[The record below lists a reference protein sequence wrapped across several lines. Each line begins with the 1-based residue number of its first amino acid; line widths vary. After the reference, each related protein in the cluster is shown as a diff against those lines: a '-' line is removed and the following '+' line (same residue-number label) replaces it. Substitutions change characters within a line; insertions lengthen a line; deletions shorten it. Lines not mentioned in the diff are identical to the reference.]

1 MSQTTKRVFTRKS
14 KLFLVLASMILAL
27 SCKNPLGDESGG
39 SGGAGGAGGGGGSG
53 GGETIGSNY
62 ILPKGSLSQEEQ
74 KKILDPNKN
83 FKVLFERV
91 SGGKYY
97 RIPAL
102 IVSKNGVIIAAND
115 IRHDSTADLGRGG
128 ANAKIDVVVKLSYD
142 LGANWTEAIPVGPG
156 ATKAADSYGDAFLL
170 NCHNGDV
177 ILGAVTHGGFV
188 GTPPGKTVLYRSK
201 DDGKTWTLT
210 HTLEVPTGA
219 TAGFAASGQALTLR
233 HGQNKDKQRLF
244 FNYAAKLSGT
254 TQIGNI
260 AMVSDDDGATWRQA
274 GTTGAINN
282 NDETKAFELSDG
294 RVMLNHRQ
302 SVTVGGRLWSIAQ
315 TYDGNFTP
323 PGKDPEVVDPGN
335 NADLVRYEFNGLA
348 IKEKYALLIHANSPN
363 KPNTWFTARLNHHIK
378 LTKNEF
384 NNGKGNE
391 NGKYA
396 YDKQLVND
404 GAKRYSGY
412 PTITVLPDGSIAT
425 LTEETLMKAQDEY
438 NIVFRRFNL
447 FWLSSGKEYVDYS
460 KDTLFQ
466 TPN

>member
-1 MSQTTKRVFTRKS
+1 MSKLKRVFTHKS
-14 KLFLVLASMILAL
+14 KLFLILVGMILAL
-27 SCKNPLGDESGG
+27 SCESPLGDEGTGGG
-39 SGGAGGAGGGGGSG
+39 SDGGSGGGSG

-62 ILPKGSLSQEEQ
+62 ILPKGSLSQAEQ
-74 KKILDPNKN
+74 MQSMDPNKN
-83 FKVLFERV
+83 FTVLFERV

-128 ANAKIDVVVKLSYD
+128 ANAKIDVVARLSYD
-142 LGANWTEAIPVGPG
+142 LGKTWTEAIQVGPG

-210 HTLEVPTGA
+210 HTLEVPVSA
-219 TAGFAASGQALTLR
+219 KAGFAASGQALTLR

-244 FNYAAKLSGT
+244 FNYAARLNNNG
-254 TQIGNI
+254 IGNI
-260 AMVSDDDGATWRQA
+260 AMVSDDDGLNWRQA
-274 GTTGAINN
+274 GEKGRINN

-302 SVTVGGRLWSIAQ
+302 GVNAGGRLWSIAQ
-315 TYDGNFTP
+315 TYDGNFTLQ
-323 PGKDPEVVDPGN
+323 GKDPEVVDPGN

-348 IKEKYALLIHANSPN
+348 IKENYALLIHANSPH
-363 KPNTWFTARLNHHIK
+363 KGTWFTARLNHHVK

-404 GAKRYSGY
+404 GDKRYSGY
-412 PTITVLPDGSIAT
+412 PAITVLPDGSIAT
-425 LTEETLMKAQDEY
+425 LTEETLLNNQDEY

>member
-1 MSQTTKRVFTRKS
+1 MSQKTT
-14 KLFLVLASMILAL
+14 KLFLILASMILAL

-128 ANAKIDVVVKLSYD
+128 NNAKIDVVVKLSYD
-142 LGANWTEAIPVGPG
+142 LGATWTEAIQVGPG

-201 DDGKTWTLT
+201 DDGKTWTLI
-210 HTLEVPTGA
+210 HTLNVPTGA
-219 TAGFAASGQALTLR
+219 SAGFAASGQALTLR

-274 GTTGAINN
+274 GTTGTINN

-302 SVTVGGRLWSIAQ
+302 SVNVGGRLWSIAQ
-315 TYDGNFTP
+315 TYDGNFTLQ
-323 PGKDPEVVDPGN
+323 GKDPEVVDPGN

-348 IKEKYALLIHANSPN
+348 IKENYALLIHANSPH
-363 KPNTWFTARLNHHIK
+363 KGTWFTARLNHHIK

-391 NGKYA
+391 NGKYT

-425 LTEETLMKAQDEY
+425 LTEETLINKQDEY